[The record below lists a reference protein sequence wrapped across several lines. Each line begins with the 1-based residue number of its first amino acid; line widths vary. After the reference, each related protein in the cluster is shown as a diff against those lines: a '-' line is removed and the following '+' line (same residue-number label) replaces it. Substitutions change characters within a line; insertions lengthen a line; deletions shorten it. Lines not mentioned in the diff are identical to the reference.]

1 MEAANKP
8 GLSTRFEQLGFARA
22 IIRHEGQSLLELAD
36 RLGDEFCDAVQ
47 RLVACRGNVIVTG
60 MGKAGLIGKKIAAT
74 LASTGTHSHSVHPAE
89 AIHGDLGRLH
99 PDDLVLAISFS
110 GETEEVTRLMPSL
123 VQRSLPVIAITG
135 NQESTLGRAADVTID
150 LGPLREAGYLG
161 LAPSTSTTAMLAVG
175 DALALV
181 VSRIRNFSPTDFARF
196 HPGGSLG
203 RKLAKVDDVM
213 RPLDQCRVASD
224 GQDVRD
230 VLVQTTKPG
239 RRTGAVMLT
248 SDSGELS
255 GIFTDSDLARIL
267 ESNCDTTFSIPIGN
281 AMTCDPTSVRSGT
294 MLTSAM
300 QLLAE
305 RKISELPVLDDQ
317 GRPVGMIDITDVV
330 GLLPDAAASTELK
343 TTEEGGIPLR
353 DARSASASTADLP
366 QTVPFPNQPRGS

>member
-36 RLGDEFCDAVQ
+36 RLDDEFCDAVQ

-60 MGKAGLIGKKIAAT
+60 MGKAGLIGQKIAAT

-99 PDDLVLAISFS
+99 PYDVVLAISFS

-248 SDSGELS
+248 SDSGKLS

-281 AMTCDPTSVRSGT
+281 AMTCDPSSVRSGT

-343 TTEEGGIPLR
+343 TTAEGGIPLR
-353 DARSASASTADLP
+353 DARSASTSTADFP

>member
-1 MEAANKP
+1 
-8 GLSTRFEQLGFARA
+8 
-22 IIRHEGQSLLELAD
+22 
-36 RLGDEFCDAVQ
+36 
-47 RLVACRGNVIVTG
+47 
-60 MGKAGLIGKKIAAT
+60 
-74 LASTGTHSHSVHPAE
+74 
-89 AIHGDLGRLH
+89 GRLH

>member
-1 MEAANKP
+1 MDAVHKP
-8 GLSTRFEQLGFARA
+8 GLPTRFEQIGFARD
-22 IIRHEGQSLLELAD
+22 IIRHEGHALLELAR
-36 RLGDEFCDAVQ
+36 RLGNEFSDAVE

-60 MGKAGLIGKKIAAT
+60 MGKAGLIGQKIAAT
-74 LASTGTHSHSVHPAE
+74 LASTGTHSHSVHPAD

-99 PDDLVLAISFS
+99 RDDLVLAISFS
-110 GETEEVTRLMPSL
+110 GETEEVIRLLPSL
-123 VQRSLPVIAITG
+123 AERSLLVIAITG
-135 NQESTLGRAADVTID
+135 NQNSTLGRAADVTID
-150 LGPLREAGYLG
+150 LGPLREAGHLG

-181 VSRIRNFSPTDFARF
+181 VSRIRNFAPADFARF

-203 RKLAKVDDVM
+203 RQLAKVDEVM

-224 GQDVRD
+224 GQDLRD
-230 VLVQTTKPG
+230 VLVQATKPG

-248 SDSGELS
+248 SDSGTLS

-267 ESNCDTTFSIPIGN
+267 ESNCDTTFDIPVVN
-281 AMTCDPTSVRSGT
+281 AMTCDPTTVRSGT

-317 GRPVGMIDITDVV
+317 GRPVGLIDITDLV
-330 GLLPDAAASTELK
+330 GLFPDAALSTEFK
-343 TTEEGGIPLR
+343 TTAAGEIPPSDECLP
-353 DARSASASTADLP
+353 ATSTTDFP

>member
-36 RLGDEFCDAVQ
+36 RLDDEFCDAVQ

-60 MGKAGLIGKKIAAT
+60 MGKAGLIGQKIAAT

-99 PDDLVLAISFS
+99 PDDVVLAISFS

-248 SDSGELS
+248 SDSGKLS

-281 AMTCDPTSVRSGT
+281 AMTCDPSSVRSGT

-343 TTEEGGIPLR
+343 TTAEGGIPLR
-353 DARSASASTADLP
+353 DARSASTSTADFP

>member
-1 MEAANKP
+1 M
-8 GLSTRFEQLGFARA
+8 LFRS
-22 IIRHEGQSLLELAD
+22 
-36 RLGDEFCDAVQ
+36 
-47 RLVACRGNVIVTG
+47 
-60 MGKAGLIGKKIAAT
+60 
-74 LASTGTHSHSVHPAE
+74 PAE

-99 PDDLVLAISFS
+99 PDDVVLAISFS

-248 SDSGELS
+248 SDSGKLS

-281 AMTCDPTSVRSGT
+281 AMTCDPSSVRSGT

-343 TTEEGGIPLR
+343 TTAEGGIPLR
-353 DARSASASTADLP
+353 DARSASTSTADFP

>member
-36 RLGDEFCDAVQ
+36 RLDDEFCDAVQ

-60 MGKAGLIGKKIAAT
+60 MGKAGLIGQKIAAT

-99 PDDLVLAISFS
+99 PDDVVLAISFS

-248 SDSGELS
+248 SDSGTRS
-255 GIFTDSDLARIL
+255 GIFTDSEVERIL

-281 AMTCDPTSVRSGT
+281 AMTCDPSSVRSGT

-305 RKISELPVLDDQ
+305 RKISELPV
-317 GRPVGMIDITDVV
+317 M
-330 GLLPDAAASTELK
+330 A
-343 TTEEGGIPLR
+343 
-353 DARSASASTADLP
+353 
-366 QTVPFPNQPRGS
+366 